1 MSAKHTPI
9 EIKLHKKSQLLE
21 ISFADNKNFKLSS
34 EFLRTHAKSAEIETA
49 EKPVFGKICV
59 KLTKI
64 EPQGNYALRL
74 FFDDGYDS
82 GIFSWDTLYEL
93 GSNHDL
99 HWTNYLARLAKFK
112 LNRGPIDIDINTG
125 IKVRLMYF
133 MTNMLKITRKETEE
147 IELPP
152 SINSVEKLL
161 KLLRMRGKDW
171 EKIFTNNTV
180 QITVNK
186 QFAEL
191 YTKLEEGDEIAF
203 VPLSKDI

>member
-1 MSAKHTPI
+1 MPAKHTPI

-21 ISFADNKNFKLSS
+21 ISFADNCNFKLSS

-49 EKPVFGKICV
+49 DKPVSGKACV

-93 GSNHDL
+93 GSNYDSL
-99 HWTNYLARLAKFK
+99 WTDYLARLTEFK
-112 LNRGPIDIDINTG
+112 LNREPADMDINTV

-161 KLLRMRGKDW
+161 KLLRMRGKGW
-171 EKIFTNNTV
+171 ENIFTDSAV